1 MTHSITIFEL
11 HRKWRQLRRFY
22 IASSVLVDY
31 HILKNYARR
40 LLKEEKS
47 C

>member
-1 MTHSITIFEL
+1 MNNPLLALEHR
-11 HRKWRQLRRFY
+11 RKWRQLRRFH

-31 HILKNYARR
+31 RILKNHAHR
-40 LLKEEKS
+40 LLKEHKT

>member
-1 MTHSITIFEL
+1 MTYPIIIFEL
-11 HRKWRQLRRFY
+11 LRKWRQWRRFY

-31 HILKNYARR
+31 RILKNYARR